1 MVYSMQLY
9 PKAKYH
15 WTKDDALVKN
25 ADEEAA
31 LGGGWADSP
40 AAFAAYRGLRQA
52 RPPELKAIQWV
63 DNWPVPGVTSDHR
76 QRIKLELLRAD
87 AEFWKSPNT
96 PSAHLTA
103 MRQAYEGV
111 VIVLWVSGVL
121 TEPLLRKEIPQLVWD
136 SAIAA
141 GWWRWASEMP
151 QNIFPERVGHY
162 WAWRDERIDWLQLFR
177 DETELWVVRLPAVSA
192 QAAVAPDVGARLD
205 DASDSALISYHEQ
218 ADRIGIGRSTY
229 FEVKAGR
236 GGKRSRRRAEEY
248 LRSLQAAPKPD

>member
-1 MVYSMQLY
+1 MQLY
-9 PKAKYH
+9 PKVKYH
-15 WTKDDALVKN
+15 WTNGSVVVEN
-25 ADEEAA
+25 ADGEAA

-52 RPPELKAIQWV
+52 RQAELKAIQWV
-63 DNWPVPGVTSDHR
+63 DNWPVPEVTSDHR

-87 AEFWKSPNT
+87 AEFWKSPDT
-96 PSAHLTA
+96 PSAPLTA
-103 MRQAYEGV
+103 MRQAFDGIAMVLV
-111 VIVLWVSGVL
+111 VAGVL
-121 TEPLLRKEIPQLVWD
+121 TESLLRNGIPELVWG

-141 GWWRWASEMP
+141 GWWRCASQTP
-151 QNIFPERVGHY
+151 QRIFPERVGHY
-162 WAWRDERIDWLQLFR
+162 WVWRDDGTDWQRLFH

-192 QAAVAPDVGARLD
+192 QAAVAPDLGARLD
-205 DASDSALISYHEQ
+205 AASDSALISHHEQ
-218 ADRIGIGRSTY
+218 AARIRIGRSTY